1 MKSKQTRKTTRSLP
15 VKLALGAG
23 VLLTAVLAR
32 GMLPELV
39 RYLRIRRM

>member
-1 MKSKQTRKTTRSLP
+1 MTTKSKKKSSNLP
-15 VKLALGAG
+15 LRIALGAG
-23 VLLTAVLAR
+23 VLMTALLAR